1 MRKVYIVNAART
13 YIGVENGMYRHVPVE
28 TLGASV
34 INSFEMN
41 CLDETKRIP
50 LSDVDLMITGNGV
63 AAGGNVGRLIG
74 LTSNLSDTTPAFTV
88 DCQCGSGLESIGIA
102 AAKISLGQAEVVI
115 AGGAESCS
123 TSPRRAYSKNHPDF
137 QTYQGEDGLGWYSVA
152 KFAPGEHREK
162 TMLEGAEKT
171 AVTHSICREELNNH
185 VLRSHSLAK
194 KTREDGC
201 LKGHLV
207 TVLEDVT
214 YDEGIRDRMSEKLL
228 NRLPGLLSKDGILT
242 AANTCLTND
251 GAAYVVLASEDYV
264 AKHHLQPMAEF
275 VDVCEVGADASMS
288 PVSAIAAVE
297 KMLHK
302 QHLLVDDVA
311 AFECNEAFA
320 VIDELF
326 IRKFGQEAYERY
338 NQLGGALA
346 YGHPY
351 GASGGMITLHGIKA
365 LEQSQG
371 EFGSGYGIFSV
382 AAAGGV
388 GCAILVK
395 QYKRI

>member
-13 YIGVENGMYRHVPVE
+13 YTGIENGIYRHVPVE
-28 TLGASV
+28 TLGACV
-34 INSFEMN
+34 IDSFATD
-41 CLDETKRIP
+41 CQDETKRIE
-50 LSDVDLMITGNGV
+50 LSDVDLIITGNGV
-63 AAGGNVGRLIG
+63 AAGGNVGRLIA
-74 LTSNLSDTTPAFTV
+74 LSSKLSDTIPAFTV

-123 TSPRRAYSKNHPDF
+123 TAPKRAYSQNHPDF
-137 QTYQGEDGLGWYSVA
+137 ETYQGEDGLGWYSVA

-171 AVTHSICREELNNH
+171 AITYSISREDLNYH

-194 KTREDGC
+194 ATREKKYLD
-201 LKGHLV
+201 GHLV
-207 TVLEDVT
+207 TVLEDAA
-214 YDEGIRDRMSEKLL
+214 YDEGIRDRMNEKLL
-228 NRLPGLLSKDGILT
+228 NRLPGVLSREGILT

-251 GAAYVVLASEDYV
+251 GAAYLVLASEDYV

-275 VDVCEVGADASMS
+275 IDICEVGGDPSMS
-288 PVSAIAAVE
+288 PVSAISAVE
-297 KMLHK
+297 KMLQK
-302 QHLLVDDVA
+302 RKLTVADIA

-326 IRKFGQEAYERY
+326 VRKFGEEAYKRY

-365 LEQSQG
+365 LEIADG
-371 EFGSGYGIFSV
+371 GYGLFSV

-388 GCAILVK
+388 GTAILVK
-395 QYKRI
+395 K

>member
-1 MRKVYIVNAART
+1 MRRVYIVNAARS
-13 YIGVENGMYRHVPVE
+13 YMGVENGIYRHVPVE
-28 TLGASV
+28 ELGAGV
-34 INSFEMN
+34 IDSFAA
-41 CLDETKRIP
+41 DEQEETRRIP
-50 LSDVDLMITGNGV
+50 LSDVDLLITGNGV
-63 AAGGNVGRLIG
+63 AAGGNVARLIA
-74 LTSNLSDTTPAFTV
+74 LSSNLSKTTPAFTV

-102 AAKISLGQAEVVI
+102 AAKISLGQAEVII

-123 TSPRRAYSKNHPDF
+123 TAPRRAYSKNHPDF
-137 QTYQGEDGLGWYSVA
+137 ARYQGEDGLGWYGVA

-171 AVTHSICREELNNH
+171 AVTNGIDRQDLNAH

-194 KTREDGC
+194 TAREEGY

-207 TVLEDVT
+207 TIKEDGDF
-214 YDEGIRDRMSEKLL
+214 DEGIRDRMSEKLL
-228 NRLPGLLSKDGILT
+228 NRLPGLLAPDGILT

-251 GAAYVVLASEDYV
+251 GAAYVMLASEDYV

-275 VDVCEVGADASMS
+275 IDICEVGADPSMS
-288 PVSAIAAVE
+288 PVSAIKAVE
-297 KMLHK
+297 YMLKK
-302 QHLLVDDVA
+302 QHLRVEDIA

-326 IRKFGQEAYERY
+326 LRRFGEEAYKRY

-351 GASGGMITLHGIKA
+351 GASGGIITLHGIKA
-365 LEQSQG
+365 LEQNQG
-371 EFGSGYGIFSV
+371 QYGYGLFSV

-388 GCAILVK
+388 GSAILVK
-395 QYKRI
+395 K